1 MRLVSKI
8 NIRNPFTEEI
18 YIKSKDGYEKVSS
31 YNDILFLYERHIE
44 IKLIVDNIDIKIEID
59 LLWYNSNYH
68 IILIKDEKDEYSYIL
83 QFK

>member
-1 MRLVSKI
+1 MKLVSKI

-18 YIKSKDGYEKVSS
+18 YVKSKDEYEKISS

-59 LLWYNSNYH
+59 LLWYNPCYH
-68 IILIKDEKDEYSYIL
+68 IILTKDEKNEYSYII

>member
-1 MRLVSKI
+1 MKLVSKI

-18 YIKSKDGYEKVSS
+18 YVKSKDEYEKISS

-59 LLWYNSNYH
+59 LLWYNPCYH
-68 IILIKDEKDEYSYIL
+68 IILTKDKKNEYSYII